1 MKKKLFLLCCLL
13 PLLTSCSTFKEY
25 ISPEHPY
32 IMLAFGIAILAFWVG
47 VFSLLLKFAG
57 LIVRE
62 ILLFFLPFGI
72 HNR

>member
-25 ISPEHPY
+25 ISPEHPF

-47 VFSLLLKFAG
+47 VFCLLLKFAG
-57 LIVRE
+57 LIVR
-62 ILLFFLPFGI
+62 
-72 HNR
+72 